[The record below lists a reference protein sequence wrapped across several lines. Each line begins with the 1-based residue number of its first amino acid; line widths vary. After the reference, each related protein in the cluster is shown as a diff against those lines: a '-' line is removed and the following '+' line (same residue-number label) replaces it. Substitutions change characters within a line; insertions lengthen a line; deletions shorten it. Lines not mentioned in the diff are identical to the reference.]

1 MSRKPTAEIISI
13 GNELLIGHTLDTNS
27 HWIAKHL
34 TRLGWTL
41 ERVTQLRDSLDS
53 IRSGVK
59 GSLKRNP
66 GVLIT
71 IGGLGPTHDDM
82 TLAGIARAINK
93 PLRLDKEAL
102 ELVRDHYRRLESKP
116 KLTKYRTKMATLPQ
130 GSVPLP
136 NPVGTAPGV
145 KMQRS
150 GTTLFSLPGV
160 PSEMKAIFRSS
171 MIPYLESFHTTR
183 PKEVEIKITGI
194 IESALAPV
202 LDQARKIYPKLYFKS
217 HPRGRET
224 GIRPLILLH
233 IYNTEIGAE
242 EEISQAVAYVMRR
255 LARNGTD
262 RSWPRKR
269 DVNVDKL
276 GSEILPIRG
285 RLSNSL
291 VGCPTE

>member
-53 IRSGVK
+53 IKSGVQ

-66 GVLIT
+66 GVLVT

-82 TLAGIARAINK
+82 TMAGIALALNR
-93 PLRLDKEAL
+93 PLRLNKEAL
-102 ELVRDHYRRLESKP
+102 QLVKDHYRRLESKS
-116 KLTKYRTKMATLPQ
+116 KLTRYRSKMATLPQ

-145 KMQRS
+145 KLQQS
-150 GTTLFSLPGV
+150 ETTLFSLPGV
-160 PSEMKAIFRSS
+160 PSEMKAIFRAS
-171 MIPYLESFHTTR
+171 INPYLESFHTSR
-183 PKEVEIKITGI
+183 PKEIEIRITGI
-194 IESALAPV
+194 IESALAPI

-233 IYNTEIGAE
+233 IYNIEPGVE
-242 EEISQAVAYVMRR
+242 EGISDAAAYVMVQ
-255 LARNGTD
+255 LARIGG
-262 RSWPRKR
+262 RSKFVLRK
-269 DVNVDKL
+269 
-276 GSEILPIRG
+276 
-285 RLSNSL
+285 
-291 VGCPTE
+291 

>member
-1 MSRKPTAEIISI
+1 LSRKATAEIISI

-53 IRSGVK
+53 IKSGVR

-66 GVLIT
+66 SVLIT

-82 TLAGIARAINK
+82 TLAGMSRALNK
-93 PLRLDKEAL
+93 PMRLNREAL
-102 ELVRDHYRRLESKP
+102 QLVKDHYQRLESKP

-130 GSVPLP
+130 GSLPLP

-145 KMQRS
+145 KMQVS
-150 GTTLFSLPGV
+150 GATIFSLPGV

-171 MIPYLESFHTTR
+171 LIPYMESFHTIR
-183 PKEVEIKITGI
+183 PKELEVKITGI
-194 IESALAPV
+194 IESALAPI

-224 GIRPLILLH
+224 GIRPLIFLH
-233 IYNTEIGAE
+233 IYNIEPGGE
-242 EEISQAVAYVMRR
+242 EGISEAAAYVMEQ
-255 LARNGTD
+255 LARIGG
-262 RSWPRKR
+262 RSKLAARK
-269 DVNVDKL
+269 
-276 GSEILPIRG
+276 
-285 RLSNSL
+285 
-291 VGCPTE
+291 

>member
-13 GNELLIGHTLDTNS
+13 GNELLIGHTFDTNS

-53 IRSGVK
+53 IKSGVR

-66 GVLIT
+66 SVLIT

-82 TLAGIARAINK
+82 TLAGIARAIDKPMRLNK
-93 PLRLDKEAL
+93 QAL

-116 KLTKYRTKMATLPQ
+116 RLTKYRTKMATLPQ

-145 KMQRS
+145 KMQQS

-160 PSEMKAIFRSS
+160 PSEMKAIFRAS

-183 PKEVEIKITGI
+183 PKEVEIRITGI

-202 LDQARKIYPKLYFKS
+202 LDQARKIYPRLYFKS

-233 IYNTEIGAE
+233 IYNVEPGAE
-242 EEISQAVAYVMRR
+242 REIPEASAQIMLQ
-255 LARNGTD
+255 LAGIRA
-262 RSWPRKR
+262 RS
-269 DVNVDKL
+269 
-276 GSEILPIRG
+276 
-285 RLSNSL
+285 SL
-291 VGCPTE
+291 IMKK

>member
-1 MSRKPTAEIISI
+1 MLSRKATAEIISI

-53 IRSGVK
+53 IESGVR

-66 GVLIT
+66 SVLIT

-82 TLAGIARAINK
+82 TLAGISRAIDK
-93 PLRLDKEAL
+93 PMRLNREAL
-102 ELVRDHYRRLESKP
+102 QLVKDHYRRLENNP

-130 GSVPLP
+130 GSAPLP

-145 KMQRS
+145 KIQRS
-150 GTTLFSLPGV
+150 STTLFSLPGV
-160 PSEMKAIFRSS
+160 PSEMKAIFRASI
-171 MIPYLESFHTTR
+171 IPYLESFNTTR

-194 IESALAPV
+194 IESALAPI

-224 GIRPLILLH
+224 GIRPLIQLH
-233 IYNTEIGAE
+233 MYNIETKGE
-242 EEISQAVAYVMRR
+242 EEISRAAAYIMQQ
-255 LARNGTD
+255 LAR
-262 RSWPRKR
+262 
-269 DVNVDKL
+269 
-276 GSEILPIRG
+276 I
-285 RLSNSL
+285 
-291 VGCPTE
+291 

>member
-1 MSRKPTAEIISI
+1 LSSKSTAEIISI

-34 TRLGWTL
+34 TKLGWTL

-53 IRSGVK
+53 IKSGVR

-66 GVLIT
+66 SILIT

-82 TLAGIARAINK
+82 TLAGISRALNK
-93 PLRLDKEAL
+93 PLRLNKEAL
-102 ELVRDHYRRLESKP
+102 QLVKDHYRRLESKP

-130 GSVPLP
+130 GSAPLP

-145 KMQRS
+145 KMQQS
-150 GTTLFSLPGV
+150 GTTMFSLPGV

-171 MIPYLESFHTTR
+171 LIPYLESFHTIR
-183 PKEVEIKITGI
+183 PKEMEVKITGI
-194 IESALAPV
+194 IESALAPI

-233 IYNTEIGAE
+233 IYNTEPGGE
-242 EEISQAVAYVMRR
+242 EGISEAAASIMVQ
-255 LARNGTD
+255 LARIGG
-262 RSWPRKR
+262 RSKLVARK
-269 DVNVDKL
+269 
-276 GSEILPIRG
+276 
-285 RLSNSL
+285 
-291 VGCPTE
+291 

>member
-53 IRSGVK
+53 IKSGVR

-66 GVLIT
+66 SALIT

-82 TLAGIARAINK
+82 TLAGISRALNK

-102 ELVRDHYRRLESKP
+102 QLVKDHYRRLESNP

-130 GSVPLP
+130 GSAPLL

-145 KMQRS
+145 KMQQS
-150 GTTLFSLPGV
+150 GTTIFSLPGV
-160 PSEMKAIFRSS
+160 PSEMKAIFRASI
-171 MIPYLESFHTTR
+171 IPYLESFHAKR
-183 PKEVEIKITGI
+183 PREIEVMITGI

-233 IYNTEIGAE
+233 IYNIEAGAE
-242 EEISQAVAYVMRR
+242 DGISEAAAYVMVQ
-255 LARNGTD
+255 LARIGGE
-262 RSWPRKR
+262 SKLAARK
-269 DVNVDKL
+269 
-276 GSEILPIRG
+276 
-285 RLSNSL
+285 
-291 VGCPTE
+291 

>member
-1 MSRKPTAEIISI
+1 
-13 GNELLIGHTLDTNS
+13 
-27 HWIAKHL
+27 
-34 TRLGWTL
+34 
-41 ERVTQLRDSLDS
+41 
-53 IRSGVK
+53 VK

-269 DVNVDKL
+269 DVNVD
-276 GSEILPIRG
+276 
-285 RLSNSL
+285 
-291 VGCPTE
+291 

>member
-1 MSRKPTAEIISI
+1 MDLTERRKLSRKPTAEIISI

-27 HWIAKHL
+27 HWIAKQL
-34 TRLGWTL
+34 TKLGWTL

-53 IRSGVK
+53 IKSGVRE
-59 GSLKRNP
+59 SLKRNP
-66 GVLIT
+66 SVLIT

-82 TLAGIARAINK
+82 TLAGMSRALNK
-93 PLRLDKEAL
+93 PTRLNREAL
-102 ELVRDHYRRLESKP
+102 QLVKDHYQRLESKP

-130 GSVPLP
+130 GSAPLP

-145 KMQRS
+145 KMQQS
-150 GTTLFSLPGV
+150 STTIFSLPGV

-171 MIPYLESFHTTR
+171 VIPYLESFHATR
-183 PKEVEIKITGI
+183 PREIEVRITGI

-233 IYNTEIGAE
+233 IYNIEPGAE
-242 EEISQAVAYVMRR
+242 KEISEASARIMVR
-255 LARNGTD
+255 LARIGG
-262 RSWPRKR
+262 RSKLAARK
-269 DVNVDKL
+269 
-276 GSEILPIRG
+276 
-285 RLSNSL
+285 
-291 VGCPTE
+291 